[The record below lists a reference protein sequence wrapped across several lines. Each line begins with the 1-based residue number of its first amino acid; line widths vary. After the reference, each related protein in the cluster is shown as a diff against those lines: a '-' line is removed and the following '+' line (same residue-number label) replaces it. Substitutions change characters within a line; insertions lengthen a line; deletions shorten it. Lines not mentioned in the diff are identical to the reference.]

1 MKKILSLALIL
12 SLSITLLIGCNKS
25 KETTNISVENETK
38 VKVIVSAP
46 KSPVA
51 IPILR
56 MVETN
61 VLGEENKIDLKL
73 YSSMEEMTALATSN
87 DYSFMSIAVNSAA
100 TLYNKNMDIKL
111 INVGTWGGMY
121 LVTTDKSCNNWED
134 LKGKQLYVPNK
145 GSVPDVIAQ
154 YFLNKH
160 NIKVGS
166 DVEFVYSTHP
176 EIAQLIKSGKAIYAI
191 DAEPFAT
198 SNKENISNYNIV
210 SDYVNE
216 WKKSQGD
223 EYDLPASCII
233 TNGKFLSDNEELV
246 NKFNEEY
253 EKALKWTKENP
264 VEASQ
269 LAEKYL
275 NSDSNL
281 MEKAIPNIP
290 MLYKT
295 SIEAKSDIE
304 KYYNILLD
312 FKAESIGGKLP
323 DENFYYKE
331 K

>member
-1 MKKILSLALIL
+1 MKRILSLTLIL
-12 SLSITLLIGCNKS
+12 SLSITLLVGCNKS
-25 KETTNISVENETK
+25 KETTNISAKNETN
-38 VKVIVSAP
+38 VIVSAP

-61 VLGEENKIDLKL
+61 ALGEENKIDLKL

-87 DYSFMSIAVNSAA
+87 EYSFMSIAVNSAA

-121 LVTTDKSCNNWED
+121 LVTTDKNCNNWED
-134 LKGKQLYVPNK
+134 IKGKQLYVPNK

-223 EYDLPASCII
+223 KYDLPASGII
-233 TNGKFLSDNEELV
+233 TNGKFLSNNGDLV

-269 LAEKYL
+269 LAGKYL

-281 MEKAIPNIP
+281 IEKAIPNIP

-295 SIEAKSDIE
+295 SMEAKSDIE
-304 KYYNILLD
+304 EYYNILLD

-323 DENFYYKE
+323 NENFYYKE